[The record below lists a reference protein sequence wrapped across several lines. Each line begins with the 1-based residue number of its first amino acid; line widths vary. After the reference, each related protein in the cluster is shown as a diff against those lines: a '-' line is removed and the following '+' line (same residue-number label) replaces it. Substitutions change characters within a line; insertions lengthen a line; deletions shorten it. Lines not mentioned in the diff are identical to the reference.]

1 MIEPRISNISEKS
14 GTLRR
19 IAESAQSVI
28 ELNNFQVF
36 GFSNLDLTSAFE
48 TKTILENN
56 IHNFLKEDLQIKARQ
71 TDLLLADLPW
81 NIPLT
86 SIGLAESESSSKRN
100 AEYQVI
106 KKLLGLLSD
115 KGLGLF
121 ILPPSIFISQKAKE
135 FLTELESLG
144 YSATLAFNLP
154 TDFLEGATSIR
165 PMLVGFQKSSD
176 NKLFVAEVDYDT
188 QTDELF
194 KSFKDQTDTHNLFTG
209 TFVNRSEFTS
219 FTNYQT
225 QQQIERLN
233 SGYKQFKTYL
243 LSDLATDVFSTK
255 ETFTFKINSILI
267 PKVGTSSPVVSFD
280 EARLKHQ
287 NYYYVL
293 LDEEIVS
300 AKYLVIYFNSE
311 IGKLSLQAHKTYSF
325 IPHTNKSDLL
335 SLVIP
340 IPNKETQT
348 LIIATQLQ
356 LNQLKEEIHS
366 LETELSLNPQNSKR
380 LQVITTDTL
389 ESLGK
394 LSDEER
400 VLKAIRSGETKE
412 TEFKQTF
419 NIDTRTGKKEKYI
432 QESALKNIVAFLNT
446 KGGVLLIGVKDDGRQ
461 ITGIE
466 VDDYQNDDNYSL
478 NFKNAI
484 KSRISEKFYPFIEW
498 NIVDIENKKVLE
510 VECSA
515 SDTPCYLD
523 DKDFYVR
530 TNPSADKLDGPR
542 LVEYIQ
548 SHFGNK

>member
-1 MIEPRISNISEKS
+1 MTEPRISDVNEKS
-14 GTLRR
+14 KMLKK
-19 IAESAQSVI
+19 IAESAESVLG
-28 ELNNFQVF
+28 LNNFHTF
-36 GFSNLDLTSAFE
+36 AFSNFDLTSAFDN
-48 TKTILENN
+48 KIMLENN
-56 IHNFLKEDLQIKARQ
+56 IHDFLKQEFQVKTQQA
-71 TDLLLADLPW
+71 DLLLADLPW

-86 SIGLAESESSSKRN
+86 SIGFSESESFYKRN

-106 KKLLGLLSD
+106 KKSLSLLSD
-115 KGLGLF
+115 KGLAMF
-121 ILPPSIFISQKAKE
+121 ILPPSIFISLKAKE

-144 YSATLAFNLP
+144 YSATLSFNLP
-154 TDFLEGATSIR
+154 TDFLEGVTSIR
-165 PMLVGFQKSSD
+165 PLLVGFQKSSD

-188 QTDELF
+188 QCDELF
-194 KSFKDQTDTHNLFTG
+194 KTFKEQTDTHNIFTG
-209 TFVNRSEFTS
+209 TFVSRNEFTS
-219 FTNYQT
+219 FTNYQI
-225 QQQIERLN
+225 QQQIETLN

-243 LSDLATDVFSTK
+243 MSDLAADILSTK
-255 ETFTFKINSILI
+255 ETFTFKVNGILI

-293 LDEEIVS
+293 LDEKIVG
-300 AKYLVIYFNSE
+300 AKYLEIYFNSE
-311 IGKLSLQAHKTYSF
+311 IGKLSLQALKTYSF

-340 IPNKETQT
+340 IPNKETQS

-356 LNQLKEEIHS
+356 LNQLKEEINS

-380 LQVITTDTL
+380 LQTISTDTL

-419 NIDTRTGKKEKYI
+419 NIDTRTGRKEKYI

-446 KGGVLLIGVKDDGRQ
+446 KGGVLLIGVKDEDRQ
-461 ITGIE
+461 VTGIE
-466 VDDYQNDDNYSL
+466 VDDYQNDDKYSL

-484 KSRISEKFYPFIEW
+484 KSRIGERFYDFIDW
-498 NIVDIENKKVLE
+498 KIVDVQDKKLLV

-515 SDTPCYLD
+515 SDNPCYLD

-530 TNPSADKLDGPR
+530 TNPSADKLEGPR
-542 LVEYIQ
+542 MLQYIN
-548 SHFGNK
+548 SHFGK